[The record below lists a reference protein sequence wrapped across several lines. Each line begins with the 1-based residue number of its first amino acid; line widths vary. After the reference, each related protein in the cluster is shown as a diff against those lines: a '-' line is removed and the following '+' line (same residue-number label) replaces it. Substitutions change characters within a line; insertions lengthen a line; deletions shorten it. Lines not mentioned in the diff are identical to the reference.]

1 MYNNTRYWCQKVLP
15 LIYNE
20 SLSYYEVLCKL
31 TKAIEALSKDLEV
44 TETEIKKDV
53 QNYLNEYFSN
63 LTEVSANHY
72 ITNRSEAQ
80 ISSQEEFETFMKL
93 YRSGLTSN
101 ACSITK
107 PGVYTFPSDD
117 VSYAVANGIQLHI
130 YGRTTGI
137 TIDTNGTTF
146 YTSHMVFNGVADK
159 MLIINTNTKRATY
172 FEGGTTFF
180 TNCRVGMTARFWGG
194 MAVCVDCEFVTADQG
209 TCIDSLASV
218 VSVKNC
224 VFSVTEYGSGGGCFG
239 IGNGGKITLSGRI
252 TIAPNVNSAM
262 ALIIGRQD
270 GAGVIEWT
278 ASCVNMASSKSFTSN
293 TRGNFAKFC
302 AAKNL
307 LLSCAEGAGSFAP
320 SSLFYVT
327 SEKPV
332 SFNGTL
338 AYIKA
343 QSVETQ

>member
-1 MYNNTRYWCQKVLP
+1 MCNNTRYWCQKVLP
-15 LIYNE
+15 LIYDE
-20 SLSYYEVLCKL
+20 SLSYYEALCKL
-31 TKAIEALSKDLEV
+31 TKAIEALSKDLDM
-44 TETEIKKDV
+44 TETEIKAEV

-107 PGVYTFPSDD
+107 PGVYTFPSDS

-159 MLIINTNTKRATY
+159 MLVINSNTKRATY
-172 FEGGTTFF
+172 FEGGTTLF

-194 MAVCVDCEFVTADQG
+194 MGVCTNCEFVTADQG
-209 TCIDSLASV
+209 TCIDSIAGV
-218 VSVKNC
+218 VSLHNC
-224 VFSVTEYGSGGGCFG
+224 VFSVTEYGSEGGCFG
-239 IGNGGKITLSGRI
+239 IGNGGKITLAGRI
-252 TIAPNVNSAM
+252 TIAPNVNNAM
-262 ALIIGRQD
+262 AFIVGKQN
-270 GAGVIEWT
+270 GAGVIEW
-278 ASCVNMASSKSFTSN
+278 AGSCVNMASSVSFTSN

-302 AAKNL
+302 SANSL
-307 LLSCAEGAGSFAP
+307 LLSCAEGTGRIAP

-327 SEKPV
+327 TEKPV

-338 AYIKA
+338 TYIKA